1 MYIYKSAKVNFNKQI
16 FIFLLLTL
24 VCISSYSQQVQLLG
38 PSSNQTLTTEK
49 LAIQYYEQKAFEKAN
64 IYFDELF
71 NKSAENW
78 FSYYYKSLLAIK
90 DYSKAEKITKKF
102 LKEDKNNTFLY
113 VRLGQIYKLQNNEK
127 KEKEF
132 YDKAIKDLIAFP
144 PYVQNLATA
153 FVEAGQ
159 YSYALDS
166 YQKGRNAT
174 PEYPYYFERAEVF
187 KAMNDLKAMINE
199 LLDAIDFKES
209 DIQLVKINLQ
219 NSLGY
224 NEETGGFKNPLLKEE
239 LQKRIQKN
247 PDKIAFIEFLIF
259 VQLQQK
265 DFYGAFIQSKSLDKR
280 LNEDGQRM
288 YELAKLFVTNK
299 QWSVSKQCFDY
310 IILKGPSNLFF
321 DAATIDKLS
330 VEFLSL
336 TESSLTQR
344 EAFISLE
351 ANLLKANEKY
361 KNSYLSSGLIKDIA
375 SLKAYYLD
383 KSSEAIILLEDYL
396 LNNSLEIQLKAE
408 LKLMLA
414 DIYLISGEIWE
425 ASLLYSQVEK
435 DFKYEAI
442 GQEAKFRN
450 AKLSFYA
457 GDFAWAKSQADVLK
471 GATTKLISNDALD
484 LSLIISDAIAVD
496 TNEAPLKLFACADL
510 MIRQHK
516 YEEAIVKM
524 DSINLLYS
532 SNTLGD
538 DIYFKKA
545 QIYMIQKKYKDVESM
560 YKNIL
565 EYYPN
570 ELYADDAQFKL
581 GELYEYYLSDKE
593 KAKQIYQELLLNFSG
608 STYAVDARMRYRELR
623 GDAPTN

>member
-1 MYIYKSAKVNFNKQI
+1 MNFNKQI

-153 FVEAGQ
+153 FVEVGQ
-159 YSYALDS
+159 YNYALDS

>member
-1 MYIYKSAKVNFNKQI
+1 MNFNKQI

-38 PSSNQTLTTEK
+38 PSSSQTLTTEK
-49 LAIQYYEQKAFEKAN
+49 LAIQYYEQKQFEKAN

-71 NKSAENW
+71 NRSAENW

-153 FVEAGQ
+153 FVEVGQ
-159 YSYALDS
+159 YNYALDS
-166 YQKGRNAT
+166 YKKGRNAT

-199 LLDAIDFKES
+199 LLDAIEFKES

-321 DAATIDKLS
+321 DAATIDNLS

-336 TESSLTQR
+336 TESALTQR

-351 ANLLKANEKY
+351 VNLLKANEKY

-457 GDFAWAKSQADVLK
+457 GDFEWAKSQADVLK

-623 GDAPTN
+623 GDAPNN

>member
-1 MYIYKSAKVNFNKQI
+1 MNFNKQI

-49 LAIQYYEQKAFEKAN
+49 LAIQYYEQKQFEKAN

-71 NKSAENW
+71 NRSAENW

-132 YDKAIKDLIAFP
+132 YDKAIKELIAFP

-153 FVEAGQ
+153 FVESGQ
-159 YSYALDS
+159 YNYALDS

-321 DAATIDKLS
+321 DAATIDNLS

-336 TESSLTQR
+336 TESALTQR

-623 GDAPTN
+623 GDAPNN

>member
-1 MYIYKSAKVNFNKQI
+1 MNFNKQI

-49 LAIQYYEQKAFEKAN
+49 LAIQYYEQKQFEKAN

-153 FVEAGQ
+153 FLEAGQ
-159 YSYALDS
+159 YTYALDS

-265 DFYGAFIQSKSLDKR
+265 DFYGAFIQSKSIDKR

-321 DAATIDKLS
+321 DASTIDKLS

>member
-1 MYIYKSAKVNFNKQI
+1 MNFNKQI

-49 LAIQYYEQKAFEKAN
+49 LAIQYYEQKQFEKAN

-159 YSYALDS
+159 YTYALDS

-265 DFYGAFIQSKSLDKR
+265 DFYGAFIQSKSIDKR

>member
-1 MYIYKSAKVNFNKQI
+1 MNFNKQI

-49 LAIQYYEQKAFEKAN
+49 LAIQYYEQKQFEKAN

-153 FVEAGQ
+153 FLEAGQ
-159 YSYALDS
+159 YTYALDS

-321 DAATIDKLS
+321 DAATIDNLS

-336 TESSLTQR
+336 TESALTQR

-351 ANLLKANEKY
+351 VNLLKANEKY

-457 GDFAWAKSQADVLK
+457 GDFEWAKSQADVLK

-516 YEEAIVKM
+516 YEEAIIKM

>member
-1 MYIYKSAKVNFNKQI
+1 MNFNKQI

-24 VCISSYSQQVQLLG
+24 VCISSYSQQIQLLG

-132 YDKAIKDLIAFP
+132 YDKAIKELIAFP

-159 YSYALDS
+159 YTYALDS

-187 KAMNDLKAMINE
+187 KAMNDLKSMINE
-199 LLDAIDFKES
+199 LLDALEFKES
-209 DIQLVKINLQ
+209 DIELVKINLQ

-310 IILKGPSNLFF
+310 IILKGPSHLFF
-321 DAATIDKLS
+321 DASTIDKLS

-351 ANLLKANEKY
+351 VNLLKANEKY

>member
-1 MYIYKSAKVNFNKQI
+1 MNFNKQI

-49 LAIQYYEQKAFEKAN
+49 LAIQYYEQKQFEKAN

-153 FVEAGQ
+153 FLEAGQ
-159 YSYALDS
+159 YTYALDS

-623 GDAPTN
+623 GDAPNN

>member
-1 MYIYKSAKVNFNKQI
+1 MNFNKQI

-38 PSSNQTLTTEK
+38 PSSSQTLTTEK
-49 LAIQYYEQKAFEKAN
+49 LAIQYYEQKQFEKAN

-71 NKSAENW
+71 NRSAENW

-132 YDKAIKDLIAFP
+132 YDKAIKELIAFP

-153 FVEAGQ
+153 FVESGQ
-159 YSYALDS
+159 YNYALDS

-199 LLDAIDFKES
+199 LLDAIEFKES

-321 DAATIDKLS
+321 DAATIDNLS

-336 TESSLTQR
+336 TESALTQR

-623 GDAPTN
+623 GDAPNN

>member
-1 MYIYKSAKVNFNKQI
+1 MNFNKQI

-159 YSYALDS
+159 YTYALDS

-199 LLDAIDFKES
+199 LLDAIEFKES

-321 DAATIDKLS
+321 DASTIDKLS

-351 ANLLKANEKY
+351 VNLLKANDKY

>member
-1 MYIYKSAKVNFNKQI
+1 MNFNKQI

-71 NKSAENW
+71 NKSAEIW

-153 FVEAGQ
+153 FLEAGQ
-159 YSYALDS
+159 YTYALDS

-321 DAATIDKLS
+321 DASTIDKLS

-608 STYAVDARMRYRELR
+608 STYAVDARTRYRELR

>member
-49 LAIQYYEQKAFEKAN
+49 LAIQYYEQKQFEKAN

-132 YDKAIKDLIAFP
+132 YDKAIKELIAFP

-187 KAMNDLKAMINE
+187 KAMNDLKSMINE
-199 LLDAIDFKES
+199 LLDAIEFKES
-209 DIQLVKINLQ
+209 DIELVKINLQ

>member
-1 MYIYKSAKVNFNKQI
+1 MNFNKQI

-49 LAIQYYEQKAFEKAN
+49 LAIQYYEQKQFEKAN

-71 NKSAENW
+71 NRSAENW

-153 FVEAGQ
+153 FLEAGQ
-159 YSYALDS
+159 YTYALDS

-321 DAATIDKLS
+321 DASTIDKLS

-623 GDAPTN
+623 GDAPNN

>member
-1 MYIYKSAKVNFNKQI
+1 MNFNKQI

-153 FVEAGQ
+153 FVEVGQ
-159 YSYALDS
+159 YNYALDS
-166 YQKGRNAT
+166 YKKGRNAT

-199 LLDAIDFKES
+199 LLDAIEFKES

-321 DAATIDKLS
+321 DASTIDKLS

-351 ANLLKANEKY
+351 VNLLKANEKY

-435 DFKYEAI
+435 DFKYDAI

>member
-49 LAIQYYEQKAFEKAN
+49 LAIQYYEQKQFEKAN

-159 YSYALDS
+159 YTYALDS

-199 LLDAIDFKES
+199 LLDAIEFKES

-321 DAATIDKLS
+321 DASTIDKLS

-351 ANLLKANEKY
+351 VNLLKANEKY

-457 GDFAWAKSQADVLK
+457 GDFGWAKSQADVLK

>member
-1 MYIYKSAKVNFNKQI
+1 MNFNKQI

-159 YSYALDS
+159 YTYALDS

-321 DAATIDKLS
+321 DASTIDKLS

-351 ANLLKANEKY
+351 VNLLKANEKY

>member
-1 MYIYKSAKVNFNKQI
+1 MNFNKQI

-159 YSYALDS
+159 YNYALDS
-166 YQKGRNAT
+166 YKKGRNAT

>member
-1 MYIYKSAKVNFNKQI
+1 MNFNKQI

-159 YSYALDS
+159 YTYALDS

-623 GDAPTN
+623 GDAPNN

>member
-1 MYIYKSAKVNFNKQI
+1 MNFNKQI

-49 LAIQYYEQKAFEKAN
+49 LAIQYYEQKQFEKAN

-159 YSYALDS
+159 YTYALDS

-321 DAATIDKLS
+321 DASTIDKLS

-351 ANLLKANEKY
+351 VNLLKANEKY

-516 YEEAIVKM
+516 YGEAIVKM

>member
-1 MYIYKSAKVNFNKQI
+1 MNFNKQI

-49 LAIQYYEQKAFEKAN
+49 LAIQYYEQKQFEKAN

-159 YSYALDS
+159 YTYALDS

-187 KAMNDLKAMINE
+187 KAMNDLKSMINE
-199 LLDAIDFKES
+199 LLDALEFKES
-209 DIQLVKINLQ
+209 DIELVKINLQ

-321 DAATIDKLS
+321 DASTIDKLS

-351 ANLLKANEKY
+351 VNLLKANEKY

>member
-1 MYIYKSAKVNFNKQI
+1 MNFNKQI

-24 VCISSYSQQVQLLG
+24 VCISSYSQQIQLLG

-49 LAIQYYEQKAFEKAN
+49 LAIQYYEQKQFEKAN

-132 YDKAIKDLIAFP
+132 YDKAIKELIAFP

-153 FVEAGQ
+153 FVETGQ
-159 YSYALDS
+159 YNYALDS

-187 KAMNDLKAMINE
+187 KAMNDLKSMINE
-199 LLDAIDFKES
+199 LLDALEFKEN
-209 DIQLVKINLQ
+209 DIELVKINLQ

-351 ANLLKANEKY
+351 VNLLKANEKY
-361 KNSYLSSGLIKDIA
+361 KNSYLSSVLIKDIA

-396 LNNSLEIQLKAE
+396 QNNSLEIQLKAE

>member
-1 MYIYKSAKVNFNKQI
+1 MNFNKQI

-38 PSSNQTLTTEK
+38 PSSSQTLTTEK

-153 FVEAGQ
+153 FVEVGQ
-159 YSYALDS
+159 YNYALDS
-166 YQKGRNAT
+166 YKKGRNAT

-321 DAATIDKLS
+321 DAATIDNLS

-336 TESSLTQR
+336 TESALTQR

-623 GDAPTN
+623 GDAPNN

>member
-1 MYIYKSAKVNFNKQI
+1 MNFNKQI

-159 YSYALDS
+159 YTYALDS

-321 DAATIDKLS
+321 DAATIDNLS

-336 TESSLTQR
+336 TESALTQR

-351 ANLLKANEKY
+351 VNLLKANEKY

-457 GDFAWAKSQADVLK
+457 GDFEWAKSQADVLK

-516 YEEAIVKM
+516 YEEAIIKM

>member
-1 MYIYKSAKVNFNKQI
+1 MNFNKQI

-132 YDKAIKDLIAFP
+132 YDKAIKELIAFP

-153 FVEAGQ
+153 FVESGQ
-159 YSYALDS
+159 YNYALDS

-435 DFKYEAI
+435 DFKYDAI

>member
-1 MYIYKSAKVNFNKQI
+1 MNFNKQI

-38 PSSNQTLTTEK
+38 PSSSQTLTTEK
-49 LAIQYYEQKAFEKAN
+49 LAIQYYEQKQFEKAN

-71 NKSAENW
+71 NRSAENW

-153 FVEAGQ
+153 FLEAGQ
-159 YSYALDS
+159 YTYALDS

-321 DAATIDKLS
+321 DAATIDNLS

-336 TESSLTQR
+336 TESALTQR

-623 GDAPTN
+623 GDAPNN

>member
-1 MYIYKSAKVNFNKQI
+1 MNFNKQI

-38 PSSNQTLTTEK
+38 PSSSQTLTTEK
-49 LAIQYYEQKAFEKAN
+49 LAIQYYEQKQFEKAN

-132 YDKAIKDLIAFP
+132 YDKAIKELIAFP

-153 FVEAGQ
+153 FLEAGQ
-159 YSYALDS
+159 YTYALDS

-239 LQKRIQKN
+239 LQKKIQKN

-321 DAATIDKLS
+321 DAATIDNLS

-336 TESSLTQR
+336 TESALTQR

-623 GDAPTN
+623 GDAPNN

>member
-1 MYIYKSAKVNFNKQI
+1 MNFNKQI

-159 YSYALDS
+159 YTYALDS

-321 DAATIDKLS
+321 DAATIDNLS

>member
-159 YSYALDS
+159 YNYALDS

-321 DAATIDKLS
+321 DASTIDKLS

-351 ANLLKANEKY
+351 VNLLKANEKY

-457 GDFAWAKSQADVLK
+457 GDFGWAKSQADVLK

>member
-1 MYIYKSAKVNFNKQI
+1 MNFNKQI

-49 LAIQYYEQKAFEKAN
+49 LAIQYYEQKQFEKAN

-159 YSYALDS
+159 YNYALDS

-174 PEYPYYFERAEVF
+174 AEYPYYFERSEVF
-187 KAMNDLKAMINE
+187 KAMNDLKSMINE
-199 LLDAIDFKES
+199 LLDALVFKES
-209 DIQLVKINLQ
+209 DIELVKINLQ

-310 IILKGPSNLFF
+310 LILKGPSNLFF

-351 ANLLKANEKY
+351 VNLLKANEKY
-361 KNSYLSSGLIKDIA
+361 KNSYLSSVLIKDIA

-545 QIYMIQKKYKDVESM
+545 QIYMIQKKYKDAESM

-608 STYAVDARMRYRELR
+608 STYAVDARKRYRELR
-623 GDAPTN
+623 GDTPTN

>member
-1 MYIYKSAKVNFNKQI
+1 MNFNKQI

-159 YSYALDS
+159 YTYALDS

-435 DFKYEAI
+435 DFKYDAI

>member
-1 MYIYKSAKVNFNKQI
+1 MNFNKQI

-49 LAIQYYEQKAFEKAN
+49 LAIQYYEQKQFEKAN

-159 YSYALDS
+159 YTYALDS

-321 DAATIDKLS
+321 DASTIDKLS

>member
-1 MYIYKSAKVNFNKQI
+1 MNFNKQI

-159 YSYALDS
+159 YTYALDS

-187 KAMNDLKAMINE
+187 KAMNDLKSMINE
-199 LLDAIDFKES
+199 LLDALEFKES
-209 DIQLVKINLQ
+209 DIELVKINLQ

-321 DAATIDKLS
+321 DASTIDKLS

-351 ANLLKANEKY
+351 VNLLKANEKY

>member
-1 MYIYKSAKVNFNKQI
+1 MNFNKQI

-49 LAIQYYEQKAFEKAN
+49 LAIQYYEQKQFEKAN

-159 YSYALDS
+159 YTYALDS

-321 DAATIDKLS
+321 DASTIDKLS

-351 ANLLKANEKY
+351 VNLLKANDKY

-516 YEEAIVKM
+516 YGEAIVKM

>member
-1 MYIYKSAKVNFNKQI
+1 MNFNKQI

-38 PSSNQTLTTEK
+38 PSSSQTLTTEK
-49 LAIQYYEQKAFEKAN
+49 LAIQYYEQKQFEKAN

-153 FVEAGQ
+153 FVESGQ
-159 YSYALDS
+159 YNYALDS

-321 DAATIDKLS
+321 DAATIDNLS

-336 TESSLTQR
+336 TESALTQR

-435 DFKYEAI
+435 DFKYDAI

-623 GDAPTN
+623 GDAPNN

>member
-1 MYIYKSAKVNFNKQI
+1 MNFNKQI

-159 YSYALDS
+159 YNYALDS

-187 KAMNDLKAMINE
+187 KAMNDLKSMINE
-199 LLDAIDFKES
+199 LLDALEFKES
-209 DIQLVKINLQ
+209 DIELVKINLQ

>member
-1 MYIYKSAKVNFNKQI
+1 MNFNKQI

-159 YSYALDS
+159 YTYALDS

-321 DAATIDKLS
+321 DASTIDKLS

-351 ANLLKANEKY
+351 VNLLKANEKY
-361 KNSYLSSGLIKDIA
+361 KNSYLRSGLIKDIA

-457 GDFAWAKSQADVLK
+457 GDFGWAKSQADVLK

>member
-1 MYIYKSAKVNFNKQI
+1 MNFNKQI

-38 PSSNQTLTTEK
+38 PSSSQTLTTEK
-49 LAIQYYEQKAFEKAN
+49 LAIQYYEQKQFEKAN

-153 FVEAGQ
+153 FVESGQ
-159 YSYALDS
+159 YNYALDS

-321 DAATIDKLS
+321 DAATIDNLS

-336 TESSLTQR
+336 TESALTQR

-623 GDAPTN
+623 GDAPNN

>member
-1 MYIYKSAKVNFNKQI
+1 MNFNKQI

-199 LLDAIDFKES
+199 LLDAIEFKES

-321 DAATIDKLS
+321 DASTIDKLS

-351 ANLLKANEKY
+351 VNLLKANEKY

>member
-1 MYIYKSAKVNFNKQI
+1 MNFNKQI

-49 LAIQYYEQKAFEKAN
+49 LAIQYYEQKQFEKAN

-159 YSYALDS
+159 YTYALDS